1 MTGIDALSGQNRIN
15 ADLLVDHSVNLDE
28 LAPTHFSTATKVIL
42 GIFTLGI
49 GAIALAIV
57 EHVSKSH
64 QAALAQDI
72 INLKD
77 ELSRLPV
84 NQLHMAMVGGKKVT
98 LEQTQVD
105 GPLWVS
111 FEEGGQV
118 HRIQSNYNPAS
129 LVDRLEND
137 MVSHLEFYGRDEA
150 VRILSRE
157 SALLPP
163 DEALSTHSSRLRELS
178 LLTLEGTLG
187 YRPADLST
195 TSTKLLA
202 QFAISAACG
211 HLRTEEDV
219 QYLLDTIGNAQRIN
233 DEEVLELLA
242 QLDGEIVASGRESVD
257 RVVRTDVLR
266 AGEPK
271 ASSRTSFS
279 TARRTSSTATPSS
292 PANASA
298 TRFSRTSTRS
308 RISSRIRRDSNR
320 SPRPFA
326 RPWKTSSTPI
336 GRTSPRT
343 SPSLFCQKPRLPSSC
358 AGFSPIPRTP

>member
-77 ELSRLPV
+77 ELSRLYV
-84 NQLHMAMVGGKKVT
+84 NQPHMAMVGGKKVI

-163 DEALSTHSSRLRELS
+163 DEALCPRHQYVHKPN
-178 LLTLEGTLG
+178 LLKWMTVKNG
-187 YRPADLST
+187 
-195 TSTKLLA
+195 
-202 QFAISAACG
+202 
-211 HLRTEEDV
+211 
-219 QYLLDTIGNAQRIN
+219 
-233 DEEVLELLA
+233 
-242 QLDGEIVASGRESVD
+242 
-257 RVVRTDVLR
+257 
-266 AGEPK
+266 
-271 ASSRTSFS
+271 
-279 TARRTSSTATPSS
+279 
-292 PANASA
+292 
-298 TRFSRTSTRS
+298 
-308 RISSRIRRDSNR
+308 
-320 SPRPFA
+320 
-326 RPWKTSSTPI
+326 
-336 GRTSPRT
+336 
-343 SPSLFCQKPRLPSSC
+343 
-358 AGFSPIPRTP
+358 

>member
-111 FEEGGQV
+111 FEEDGQV

-271 ASSRTSFS
+271 AD
-279 TARRTSSTATPSS
+279 A
-292 PANASA
+292 ASDPGAA
-298 TRFSRTSTRS
+298 TRQLLADL
-308 RISSRIRRDSNR
+308 ILNR
-320 SPRPFA
+320 ETDIVDRYAEQPGERVRHTLLA
-326 RPWKTSSTPI
+326 HVDTIAHLIKD
-336 GRTSPRT
+336 
-343 SPSLFCQKPRLPSSC
+343 PSGLQ
-358 AGFSPIPRTP
+358 

>member
-219 QYLLDTIGNAQRIN
+219 QYLDSDPKRVRGQHYDIVLNGTELGGGSIRIHQPEVQEKVFRDVLKIPEDVIQSRFGYMLKAFKYGAPPHGGIALGFDRLVTILTNRPSIRDIIAFPKTQKATCLMTEAPSTVSARQLRELGLRLRETDKEAAKPAENAQ
-233 DEEVLELLA
+233 A
-242 QLDGEIVASGRESVD
+242 
-257 RVVRTDVLR
+257 
-266 AGEPK
+266 
-271 ASSRTSFS
+271 
-279 TARRTSSTATPSS
+279 
-292 PANASA
+292 
-298 TRFSRTSTRS
+298 
-308 RISSRIRRDSNR
+308 
-320 SPRPFA
+320 
-326 RPWKTSSTPI
+326 
-336 GRTSPRT
+336 
-343 SPSLFCQKPRLPSSC
+343 
-358 AGFSPIPRTP
+358 